1 VELSQPQP
9 LAEQAYAKAIYG
21 DHPYG
26 RTHPTEAM
34 LKSYTIEQVKAFRAA
49 NLGAKR
55 THLYVVGR
63 FPAETK
69 QAIVAAFEGWAA
81 GPEVKRVPPVLAARK
96 QVVVIDRPGAEQ
108 STVKIGLAVPA
119 QPAHADYIPMLVAD
133 NILGGAFGSRITAN
147 IREDKGYTYSPFST
161 VATHYHTA
169 DWAENADVT
178 TKVTGESVKEIL
190 SEIGKMRKEAP
201 PAEELKGIQ
210 NFMNGLFVF
219 RNSSH
224 QGIIG
229 QLAFVDSQGL
239 GDSFVNTYTQKVNA
253 VTRADIQRVTESY
266 LNPNKMTLVV
276 VGDKAKIEESL
287 KAFQ

>member
-1 VELSQPQP
+1 
-9 LAEQAYAKAIYG
+9 
-21 DHPYG
+21 
-26 RTHPTEAM
+26 
-34 LKSYTIEQVKAFRAA
+34 
-49 NLGAKR
+49 
-55 THLYVVGR
+55 
-63 FPAETK
+63 
-69 QAIVAAFEGWAA
+69 
-81 GPEVKRVPPVLAARK
+81 
-96 QVVVIDRPGAEQ
+96 
-108 STVKIGLAVPA
+108 VKIGLAVPA

-147 IREDKGYTYSPFST
+147 IREDKGYTYSPYST

-190 SEIGKMRKEAP
+190 SEIAKMRKEAP
-201 PAEELKGIQ
+201 PEEELKGIQ
-210 NFMNGLFVF
+210 SFMNGLFVF

-239 GDSFVNTYTQKVNA
+239 GDSFVNSYTQRVNS

-266 LNPNKMTLVV
+266 LNPNRMTLVV